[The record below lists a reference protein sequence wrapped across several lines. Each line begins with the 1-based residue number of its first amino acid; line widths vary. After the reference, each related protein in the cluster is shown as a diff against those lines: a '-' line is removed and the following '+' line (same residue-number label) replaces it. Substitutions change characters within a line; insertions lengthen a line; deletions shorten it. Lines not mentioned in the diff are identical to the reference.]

1 METLKTSESKSCEV
15 SLGLSEVQLPQ
26 IPGIQKLVT
35 DFCPPVAELVLRVNS
50 PVCRFD
56 PLAKKFSSVRF
67 PRSTRKESIVT
78 VSGEQCSRIWTFRRQ
93 PQERT
98 NLDSNLPWS
107 INSLCKSLGAQ
118 TQQSPKYV
126 SKQIIS

>member
-1 METLKTSESKSCEV
+1 METLKASESKSCEV

-50 PVCRFD
+50 PDCRFD

-67 PRSTRKESIVT
+67 PVSPGKESIVT
-78 VSGEQCSRIWTFRRQ
+78 PVKI
-93 PQERT
+93 
-98 NLDSNLPWS
+98 SN
-107 INSLCKSLGAQ
+107 NKVDVFKLCRSCILIIFWR
-118 TQQSPKYV
+118 SPSSFLRY
-126 SKQIIS
+126 

>member
-50 PVCRFD
+50 PDYRFD
-56 PLAKKFSSVRF
+56 PLAKKFSLVHSPGKNLSSQMSLTDPVFLLLTTKEGFSVAG
-67 PRSTRKESIVT
+67 V
-78 VSGEQCSRIWTFRRQ
+78 
-93 PQERT
+93 
-98 NLDSNLPWS
+98 
-107 INSLCKSLGAQ
+107 
-118 TQQSPKYV
+118 
-126 SKQIIS
+126 